1 MGGLADVET
10 DVDTGVVVS
19 AFAPAPTARVTVS
32 KWRDGREHR
41 VLDDLAEEVPV
52 ALEYNGISH
61 AVMLA
66 SPADLADFALGFSL
80 SEGII
85 DNAQQL
91 YDCEVVYSDPDIE
104 GAQRV
109 KGIRVVMQIAAGRF
123 AGLKHKR
130 RQLAGRTG
138 CGLCG
143 AESLASLSPV
153 PPPVGSSMR
162 VTLSR
167 LHQAFMQ
174 LEQQQVLQQCTGATH
189 AAGWVNRDGALVLVR
204 EDVGRH
210 NALDKLIGALAAS
223 GADFAAGAA
232 LITSRASYEMVQK
245 AAVMGIGVL
254 AAVSAP
260 TALAHRLADQ
270 TGLTLLGFV
279 RHGSCVVYA
288 HPQRVQRGSH
298 DLGAASVAAQ
308 TSAL

>member
-91 YDCEVVYSDPDIE
+91 YDCEVVYGDPDIV

-109 KGIRVVMQIAAGRF
+109 PGIRVLMQISAVRF
-123 AGLKHKR
+123 
-130 RQLAGRTG
+130 
-138 CGLCG
+138 
-143 AESLASLSPV
+143 LASS
-153 PPPVGSSMR
+153 
-162 VTLSR
+162 
-167 LHQAFMQ
+167 
-174 LEQQQVLQQCTGATH
+174 
-189 AAGWVNRDGALVLVR
+189 
-204 EDVGRH
+204 
-210 NALDKLIGALAAS
+210 
-223 GADFAAGAA
+223 
-232 LITSRASYEMVQK
+232 
-245 AAVMGIGVL
+245 
-254 AAVSAP
+254 
-260 TALAHRLADQ
+260 
-270 TGLTLLGFV
+270 
-279 RHGSCVVYA
+279 
-288 HPQRVQRGSH
+288 
-298 DLGAASVAAQ
+298 
-308 TSAL
+308 TSAGNWPAAPVAGCAVPSRWRACRRCRRRSAAACASRFLVCTRPSCNWSSNRSCSNAPAPPMRRAG